1 MVRRILG
8 SLRSLFARDKVESD
22 LDAEL
27 RFHLEHETEKNVR
40 RGMTPEAARTEALR
54 QFGGV
59 EKTKDEVREA
69 DRALLLETILQDIR
83 YGARSLRKNPGY
95 AAAAILTLALGIGAN
110 TAIFSV
116 VHGVLLQSL
125 PYGGGDRL
133 VRLRA
138 DAPGANIDD
147 GAFSP
152 LDVADIAAQTRSLSG
167 VVEYHSMW
175 FVLLGRKEPERVQ
188 TGVVSDNFFE
198 LLGVRAML
206 GRTFL
211 PGEDK
216 KGAEPVLV
224 LSHAYWKRS
233 FGGDPSIVGRVFQMN
248 DRPHTVV
255 GVLPPIPGYPDENDV
270 YMPVHACPFRSAER
284 METNRG
290 MGMLAV
296 FGRLKPGAT
305 MSGARKDLDAIAAHW
320 VQDYPEDYPSTIGLR
335 LSPVPLAE
343 ELTRSARPTFLIL
356 LATVGLVLLLACA
369 NVANLTL
376 ARLIRREKEMALR
389 SALGAGRA
397 RLTRQL
403 LTESLLL
410 ALFGGALG
418 LVFAYGVRGLLVHFA
433 ARFTPRASE
442 IAIDGPV
449 LLFTLGVSLLTGI
462 VFGLIPS
469 FSPRK
474 SLTVALQQGGGDR
487 ASSSAGR
494 QRLRNLLIVGQVA
507 ISFVLL
513 IGAGLMLRTLW
524 KLKQIDPGFRA
535 DRVLT
540 SRLDLNFSRYTNPD
554 ERRAFHDR
562 LLEKLT
568 DAPGVVSVALAGNFP
583 LNDGGGPNNGRFR
596 LEGAPAVSDLAR
608 PRADLQRISPD
619 YFKTIGVPLLQ
630 GRAFART
637 DRPETPRVA
646 IVNRAFANRYLAEKD
661 PIGQRIQIPGNGPPT
676 GQETP
681 WITVVGLIPDVRQYS
696 LSNPPVEQIY
706 LPLAQYPALATN
718 CVLRTSADPMLMAG
732 TVSAAVHAIGPE
744 QPVDHFR
751 TLEQVRE
758 GTLDS
763 PRLTA
768 LLLVLF
774 AALAAVITTT
784 GIAGVISFSV
794 GQRIQE
800 FGIRMALGAA
810 PRAVLRMVLRQALI
824 LVVAGLAVGL
834 AAALL
839 LTRLMS
845 GLLYAV
851 APTDPATYA
860 AVALLLFGAAAIA
873 SFVPARRATAVDPMV
888 ALRSA

>member
-1 MVRRILG
+1 MLGRVLG
-8 SLRSLFARDKVESD
+8 SVRSLFSRNKMEAD
-22 LDAEL
+22 LDDEL
-27 RFHLEHETEKNVR
+27 RFHVERETEKNVR
-40 RGMTPEAARTEALR
+40 RGMAPEEARTEALR
-54 QFGGV
+54 RFGGV

-69 DRALLLETILQDIR
+69 DRAVLLETVLQDIR

-138 DAPGANIDD
+138 DAPGAGIED

-152 LDVADIAAQTRSLSG
+152 LDIADIAAQSRSLSA
-167 VVEYHSMW
+167 VAEYHSMW

-188 TGVVSDNFFE
+188 TGVVSDSFFD
-198 LLGVRAML
+198 LLGVRPLL

-216 KGAEPVLV
+216 KGAEAVLV
-224 LSHAYWKRS
+224 LSYAYWMRS
-233 FGGDPSIVGRVFQMN
+233 FGGDPSVVGRVFEMN

-255 GVLPPIPGYPDENDV
+255 GVLPPIPGYPDDNDV
-270 YMPVHACPFRSAER
+270 YMPIHACPFRSAEH
-284 METNRG
+284 MENDRS
-290 MGMLAV
+290 MGMLAA

-305 MSGARKDLDAIAAHW
+305 VAGAKKDLDAIAAHW
-320 VQDYPEDYPSTIGLR
+320 EHDYPKEYPASLGLK
-335 LSPVPLAE
+335 LSPLPLTE
-343 ELTRSARPTFLIL
+343 ELTRGARPTFLVL
-356 LATVGLVLLLACA
+356 LATVGMVLLLACA

-389 SALGAGRA
+389 SALGAGRG

-410 ALFGGALG
+410 ALFGGLLG
-418 LVFAYGVRGLLVHFA
+418 LIFAYGVHGLLVHFA
-433 ARFTPRASE
+433 ARFTPRADE

-462 VFGLIPS
+462 VFGLMPS
-469 FSPRK
+469 FSPRR
-474 SLTVALQQGGGDR
+474 SLTVSLQQGGDR
-487 ASSSAGR
+487 ASASAGR

-540 SRLDLNFSRYTNPD
+540 SRLDLNFSRYTNAD
-554 ERRAFHDR
+554 ERRTFHDR
-562 LLEKLT
+562 LLDRLT
-568 DAPGVVSVALAGNFP
+568 SEPGVVSVALAGNFP
-583 LNDGGGPNNGRFR
+583 LNDGGGPNSGRFR
-596 LEGAPAVSDLAR
+596 LEGAPPVSDLAM

-619 YFKTIGVPLLQ
+619 YFRTIGVPLLQ
-630 GRAFART
+630 GRPFART

-646 IVNRAFANRYLAEKD
+646 IVNRAFAKRYLAEKD
-661 PIGQRIQIPGNGPPT
+661 PIGTRLQIPNGPPGT
-676 GQETP
+676 ETP
-681 WITVVGLIPDVRQYS
+681 WITVVGIVGDVRQYG
-696 LSNPPVEQIY
+696 LSNPPTEQIY
-706 LPLAQYPALATN
+706 LPMAQYPALSTN
-718 CVLRTSADPMLMAG
+718 CLLRTDADPLRMSG
-732 TVSAAVHAIGPE
+732 TVAAAVHAIGPE

-751 TLEQVRE
+751 TLEQMRE
-758 GTLDS
+758 NTLDS

-810 PRAVLRMVLRQALI
+810 PRAVLRMVLRQALV
-824 LVVAGLAVGL
+824 LVVAGLGL
-834 AAALL
+834 GLTAALL
-839 LTRLMS
+839 LARLMA
-845 GLLYAV
+845 GLLYDI
-851 APTDPATYA
+851 APTDPATYV
-860 AVALLLFGAAAIA
+860 AVALLLFGAAAVA
-873 SFVPARRATAVDPMV
+873 SFVPARRATAVDPMI